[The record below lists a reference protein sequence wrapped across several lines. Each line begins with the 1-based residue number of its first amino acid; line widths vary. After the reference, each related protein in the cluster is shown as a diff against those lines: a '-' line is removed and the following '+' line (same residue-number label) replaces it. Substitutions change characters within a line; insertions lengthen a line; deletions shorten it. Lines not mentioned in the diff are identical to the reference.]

1 MIDLAHQL
9 VDTAEGAVPNCLV
22 GDQHKEALHLIEPG
36 SVDVDEL
43 EVPARP
49 RGQPGVDLGALVCCV
64 VIHDQMDVQLRR
76 YGRLDAAQKGQELM
90 MPGGAAYSRSA
101 LMNSF
106 SLGKVNP

>member
-1 MIDLAHQL
+1 
-9 VDTAEGAVPNCLV
+9 
-22 GDQHKEALHLIEPG
+22 
-36 SVDVDEL
+36 
-43 EVPARP
+43 
-49 RGQPGVDLGALVCCV
+49 
-64 VIHDQMDVQLRR
+64 MDVQLRR